1 MTPIVRA
8 VLLSTTVA
16 IALSVIPVAAITGSF
31 LAEHAVSEA
40 MRKART
46 TPPDFLTLAAA
57 PQPNPDGFAVD
68 RPIQTA
74 AR

>member
-8 VLLSTTVA
+8 VLLSTAVA

-40 MRKART
+40 VRKARA

-57 PQPNPDGFAVD
+57 PQPNSNGFALD